1 MKWIMFILFIG
12 AGILGLGVLFND
24 ISQKQAEAAASKA
37 EAGTT
42 LKVTMS
48 NWKFDQAEYQVKA
61 GETKKVTL
69 VLAEGVHELNIPDLG
84 IKLNAQNRQAEVKFD
99 KPGKF
104 EMHCSLPCG
113 QGHEQMKATL
123 VVQ

>member
-1 MKWIMFILFIG
+1 MFILFIG

>member
-1 MKWIMFILFIG
+1 MFILFIG

-24 ISQKQAEAAASKA
+24 ISQKQAEAAAQKA

-42 LKVTMS
+42 LKIAMS
-48 NWKFDQAEYQVKA
+48 NWKFDQPEYQVKA

-69 VLAEGVHELNIPDLG
+69 VLAEGVHALEVPELG
-84 IKLNAQNRQAEVKFD
+84 IKLDGQNRQVEYKFD
-99 KPGKF
+99 KPGTY
-104 EMHCSLPCG
+104 EMHCVLPCG
-113 QGHEQMKATL
+113 QGHDQMKAKI

>member
-1 MKWIMFILFIG
+1 MFILFVA

-24 ISQKQAEAAASKA
+24 ISHKQAEAAANKA
-37 EAGTT
+37 EAATS
-42 LKVTMS
+42 LKITMS
-48 NWKFDQAEYQVKA
+48 NWKFDQAEYTVKA
-61 GETKKVTL
+61 GESKKVTL

-99 KPGKF
+99 KAGKF

-113 QGHEQMKATL
+113 QGHDQMKATL